1 MGGFAHDDA
10 RLRSPNASLMS
21 AADSSLRYG
30 SIRSTARAVGHA
42 SVTPIL
48 SFDTSRGVTVSVIG
62 IADAALVSRITG
74 AAKRSLKHVV
84 GKWSVSIAPYASRGQ
99 WRMELRGT
107 SGIHLWTFASRA
119 DRLPDGTADKL
130 SAFLKRAASARAIR

>member
-1 MGGFAHDDA
+1 
-10 RLRSPNASLMS
+10 MS
-21 AADSSLRYG
+21 ALDNSLKYVP
-30 SIRSTARAVGHA
+30 IRSTARAGGHA

-48 SFDTSRGVTVSVIG
+48 SFDTSRGVTVSVTG
-62 IADAALVSRITG
+62 IPDAALVSRISG

-84 GKWSVSIAPYASRGQ
+84 GKWSLSIAPNASRGQ

-130 SAFLKRAASARAIR
+130 SAFLKRSASARALR